1 MIESLPWEDV
11 AGNPEKFIELLEEKE
26 AELQRETHKVRMEL
40 RLVRQIKKQMDIA
53 AEWREC
59 GIPEQR
65 QPEPGHDSPAP
76 IASMEGRAPSR
87 KERIL
92 HLMSQE
98 PTRSWKAL
106 EMAVA
111 LNETDK
117 GKSVRVAL
125 DELSRSGRIA
135 KLPNAF
141 YQHA

>member
-53 AEWREC
+53 AEWRES

-65 QPEPGHDSPAP
+65 QTEPGHDNPAP
-76 IASMEGRAPSR
+76 ITSTEGKPPSR
-87 KERIL
+87 KDRIL
-92 HLMSQE
+92 HLMSQD
-98 PTRSWKAL
+98 PQRHWKAL
-106 EMAVA
+106 EMADA
-111 LNETDK
+111 LNETSK
-117 GKSVRVAL
+117 GKSVRVAM
-125 DELSRSGRIA
+125 DELYRSGRIA

-141 YQHA
+141 HQYT